1 MSRTKSSRP
10 SCLIMEYFAA
20 TSFIALIS
28 SPTSVLLV
36 LAIIL
41 FHFIQSHK
49 NVNKHPLPP
58 GPKPWPIV
66 GCLPTMLRNKP
77 VYRWIHNLMK
87 EMNTEIACV
96 RLGNVHVIPVICP
109 DIACEFLKSQDGT
122 FASRPNT
129 NTTDL
134 ITRGYL
140 ATILSPSGDQW
151 KKMRKVLMTH
161 VLSPKK
167 HQWLYSKRVEEG
179 DHLVHYVYNQCKKS
193 VHQGGIV
200 NLRTA
205 AQHYCANVTRKMTF
219 NKRFFGEGMKD
230 GGPGFEEE
238 EYVDA
243 LFCSL
248 NHIYAFCISDF
259 LPSLIGLDLDG
270 HEKVVMENLRIIN
283 KYHDPIIDE
292 RIQQWQDGT
301 RKDTED
307 WLDILITLKDPN
319 GKPLLSRDEIKAQII
334 EIMIA
339 AVDNPSNACEWAFA
353 EMLNQPEMLEKA
365 IEELDRVVGK
375 ERLVQESD
383 FAHLNYVKACAR
395 EAFRLHPI
403 APFNPPHVSV
413 ADTTVANYFIPKGS
427 YVLLSRLGLGR
438 NPKVWDEPLKFKPER
453 HLNEMDKVVLTE
465 NNLRFISFATGKR
478 GCIGVTLGTSMT
490 IMLFARLLQAFT
502 WSLPPRHSSIDLTIA
517 DDSMAL
523 AKPLFALAK
532 PRLPPHLYSGY

>member
-1 MSRTKSSRP
+1 
-10 SCLIMEYFAA
+10 
-20 TSFIALIS
+20 
-28 SPTSVLLV
+28 
-36 LAIIL
+36 
-41 FHFIQSHK
+41 
-49 NVNKHPLPP
+49 
-58 GPKPWPIV
+58 
-66 GCLPTMLRNKP
+66 
-77 VYRWIHNLMK
+77 
-87 EMNTEIACV
+87 
-96 RLGNVHVIPVICP
+96 
-109 DIACEFLKSQDGT
+109 
-122 FASRPNT
+122 
-129 NTTDL
+129 
-134 ITRGYL
+134 
-140 ATILSPSGDQW
+140 
-151 KKMRKVLMTH
+151 MRKVLLTH
-161 VLSPKK
+161 VLSAKT

-193 VHQGGIV
+193 MHQGGIV

-205 AQHYCANVTRKMTF
+205 AQHYCANVTRKMMLS
-219 NKRFFGEGMKD
+219 KRFFGEGMKD

-243 LFCSL
+243 LFCCL

-270 HEKVVMENLRIIN
+270 HEKVVMENHRIIK
-283 KYHDPIIDE
+283 KYHDPIIEE
-292 RIQQWQDGT
+292 RVQQWKDGT
-301 RKDTED
+301 KKDTED
-307 WLDILITLKDPN
+307 WLDILITLKDPDGN
-319 GKPLLSRDEIKAQII
+319 PLLSKDEIKAQIT
-334 EIMIA
+334 EIMLA
-339 AVDNPSNACEWAFA
+339 TVDNPSNACEWAFA
-353 EMLNQPEMLEKA
+353 EMLNQPEILEKA

-403 APFNPPHVSV
+403 APFNLPHVSV

-517 DDSMAL
+517 EDSMAL

-532 PRLPPHLYSGY
+532 PRLPPHLH

>member
-1 MSRTKSSRP
+1 
-10 SCLIMEYFAA
+10 MEYLAA
-20 TSFIALIS
+20 TSFTTLLSFPAS
-28 SPTSVLLV
+28 LLV
-36 LAIIL
+36 LAIIVL
-41 FHFIQSHK
+41 FYFIQSHT
-49 NVNKHPLPP
+49 NVKKHPLPP

-87 EMNTEIACV
+87 EMNTEIACI

-109 DIACEFLKSQDGT
+109 DIACEFLKAQDNT
-122 FASRPNT
+122 FASRPHT
-129 NTTDL
+129 MATDL
-134 ITRGYL
+134 ISSGYL

-151 KKMRKVLMTH
+151 NKMKKVLMTH

-167 HQWLYSKRVEEG
+167 HQWLYSKRVEEA

-205 AQHYCANVTRKMTF
+205 AQHYCANVTRKMLF

-243 LFCSL
+243 LFSCL

-270 HEKVVMENLRIIN
+270 HEKVVMENHRIIN
-283 KYHDPIIDE
+283 KYHDPIIHE
-292 RIQQWQDGT
+292 RVQQWKDGAK
-301 RKDTED
+301 KDTED
-307 WLDILITLKDPN
+307 LLDILITLKDRHGN
-319 GKPLLSRDEIKAQII
+319 PLLSKDEIKAQIT
-334 EIMIA
+334 EIMVA
-339 AVDNPSNACEWAFA
+339 TVDNPSNACEWAFA
-353 EMLNQPEMLEKA
+353 EMLNQPEILEKA
-365 IEELDRVVGK
+365 TEELDRVVGK

-395 EAFRLHPI
+395 EAFRLHPV
-403 APFNPPHVSV
+403 APFNVPHVSA

-453 HLNEMDKVVLTE
+453 HLNEMEKVVLTE
-465 NNLRFISFATGKR
+465 NNLRFISFSTGKR

-490 IMLFARLLQAFT
+490 TMLFARLLQAFT
-502 WSLPPRHSSIDLTIA
+502 WSLPPRQSSIDLTIA
-517 DDSMAL
+517 EDSMAL
-523 AKPLFALAK
+523 AKPLCALAK
-532 PRLPPHLYSGY
+532 PRLPPQVYPRN